1 MAQGSARRGVKAWTV
16 AELRGAL
23 ALYCQ
28 LPFGRMHARNAEIV
42 ALAARLGR
50 SPAAVAMKLV
60 NFASLDPDIAASGRR
75 GLGNASALDRQVWA
89 EFQQDWEAGLAH
101 APTPADGPAPKDE
114 WAPDVPTSAPAWI
127 EARRKQALFRR
138 VVLGS
143 YAETCCISGLA
154 DPRLLVASHIVP
166 WAVDPR
172 LRLNPKNGLCL
183 SALHDRAFDRGLL
196 TVLPDLTVRVS
207 AELRRAAGQAFLGP
221 ALLDFDGRR
230 ARLPE
235 KFHPHPDWLR
245 WHNEHV
251 FLG

>member
-1 MAQGSARRGVKAWTV
+1 MP
-16 AELRGAL
+16 ELRFAL

-28 LPFGRMHARNAEIV
+28 LPFGRMHARNTEIV

-60 NFASLDPDIAASGRR
+60 NFASLDPAIAASGRR

-89 EFQQDWEAGLAH
+89 EFQRDWEAGLAH
-101 APTPADGPAPKDE
+101 GLPSADAAPEDR
-114 WAPDVPTSAPAWI
+114 WAADVPTSAPAWI
-127 EARRKQALFRR
+127 EARRKQNLFRR
-138 VVLGS
+138 VVLAS

-154 DPRLLVASHIVP
+154 HPRLLVASHIVP
-166 WAVDPR
+166 WAVDPG
-172 LRLNPKNGLCL
+172 LRLNPTNGLCL

-196 TVLPDLTVRVS
+196 TVLPDLTIRVS
-207 AELRRAAGQAFLGP
+207 AELRRAAGQAFVGS

-230 ARLPE
+230 ARAPE
-235 KFHPHPDWLR
+235 KFHPHPDRLR